1 MYGFKYQQLIVW
13 DKGNST
19 PTQYYLN
26 SYELVLM
33 LRKGKAKYINN
44 IGTKNILKIP
54 NIKGTKS
61 HPTEKPVELMQIF
74 IENSSNENDIVLD
87 PFIGSGSTAVV
98 CIESNRKFVGC
109 EIDKKYYEIAQ
120 NRIIGK

>member
-61 HPTEKPVELMQIF
+61 HPTEKPVELMQIL
-74 IENSSNENDIVLD
+74 IENSSNERRYC
-87 PFIGSGSTAVV
+87 P
-98 CIESNRKFVGC
+98 
-109 EIDKKYYEIAQ
+109 
-120 NRIIGK
+120 